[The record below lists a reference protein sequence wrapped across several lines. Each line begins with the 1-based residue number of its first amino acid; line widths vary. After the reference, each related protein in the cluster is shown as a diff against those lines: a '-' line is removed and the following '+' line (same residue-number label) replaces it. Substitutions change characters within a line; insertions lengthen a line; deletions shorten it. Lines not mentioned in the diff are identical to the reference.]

1 MYMYVCYSYNRKTG
15 ISCKSLV
22 LACIPKISG
31 NFESFSVSDK
41 KLLSLISSKC
51 SMLHSCACAYRYAES
66 SYIRC
71 TIQACD
77 TPVYIIMFSSVSVD
91 IDNRNKK
98 LFKMNSFLLFFF
110 FLDVYTWWL
119 KLVRVYYTQC
129 KNCSANYM
137 CNALGFFFFLNCNTH
152 AREKGGVGSVAFIC
166 ICV

>member
-1 MYMYVCYSYNRKTG
+1 MYVIVTTG
-15 ISCKSLV
+15 KLEFHVNLV

-71 TIQACD
+71 TIQACN

-98 LFKMNSFLLFFF
+98 LFKMMFLFYFI
-110 FLDVYTWWL
+110 FLCFY
-119 KLVRVYYTQC
+119 LVAEAGKSILY
-129 KNCSANYM
+129 SM
-137 CNALGFFFFLNCNTH
+137 
-152 AREKGGVGSVAFIC
+152 
-166 ICV
+166 